1 MSDPHAPHA
10 DASGLEQELL
20 EDQALS
26 AAERYAAFLA
36 AVADSGRFWVAES
49 GEYLLTLF
57 DGDGQELLPAWPS
70 AATAR
75 AALAQARAQSPNLA
89 GYAPAARELSA
100 WRERAAAAMDEA
112 GVGVG
117 AFPDLAMQCAVVAP
131 AQLLEH
137 LDALIA
143 ESDADAATDADET
156 DGDAGDDSAG
166 APAALD
172 LAQAQRALAQK
183 FAKPKGD

>member
-1 MSDPHAPHA
+1 MSDPHTDPAQ
-10 DASGLEQELL
+10 LEQELL
-20 EDQALS
+20 DDQGLS

-57 DGDGQELLPAWPS
+57 DGEEQELLPAWPS

-75 AALAQARAQSPNLA
+75 AALTQAPTLA
-89 GYAPAARELSA
+89 GYAPAPRELA
-100 WRERAAAAMDEA
+100 VWRERAAAAMGEA

-117 AFPDLAMQCAVVAP
+117 VFPDTAMQCAVVAP

-143 ESDADAATDADET
+143 
-156 DGDAGDDSAG
+156 DAGAAPGESEG
-166 APAALD
+166 ASTGLD

-183 FAKPKGD
+183 FAKPKEG

>member
-1 MSDPHAPHA
+1 MSDPQPPHA
-10 DASGLEQELL
+10 DAARLEQELL

-70 AATAR
+70 AATAH

-89 GYAPAARELSA
+89 GYAPAPRELAA

-117 AFPDLAMQCAVVAP
+117 TFPDLAMQCAVVAP

-137 LDALIA
+137 LDAVIA
-143 ESDADAATDADET
+143 DAGAAADESADAA
-156 DGDAGDDSAG
+156 
-166 APAALD
+166 PALD

>member
-10 DASGLEQELL
+10 DAAGLEQELL

-89 GYAPAARELSA
+89 GYAPAPRELAA

-112 GVGVG
+112 GVGIG

-131 AQLLEH
+131 AQWLEH
-137 LDALIA
+137 LDAVIA
-143 ESDADAATDADET
+143 DAGAATDAD
-156 DGDAGDDSAG
+156 DPAGAAGDDPAG